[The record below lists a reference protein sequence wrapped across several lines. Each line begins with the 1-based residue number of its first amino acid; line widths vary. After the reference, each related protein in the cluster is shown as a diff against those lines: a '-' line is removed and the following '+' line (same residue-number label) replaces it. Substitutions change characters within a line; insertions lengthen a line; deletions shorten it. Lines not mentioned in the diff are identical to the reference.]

1 MVQGWLCR
9 QQRIPGAL
17 AEVISVMKGAEISG
31 KRPGFKSDFL
41 MQFLVSAIEY
51 SGHLDQLVP
60 ISSIKEQYWFV
71 QVAEMAFCYHVRKL
85 LFNSKVL
92 RIVSWHL
99 RCQA

>member
-31 KRPGFKSDFL
+31 KRPGFESDFL

-51 SGHLDQLVP
+51 SGHLD
-60 ISSIKEQYWFV
+60 
-71 QVAEMAFCYHVRKL
+71 
-85 LFNSKVL
+85 
-92 RIVSWHL
+92 
-99 RCQA
+99 